1 MVQVDCR
8 AREQAM
14 PFSKFIV
21 AFGAAVTASYIGL
34 AQPAAALCIPAN
46 FPGNWLRQQEQAG
59 GHTLRL
65 HVGKSDALLIQRLR
79 NSKKIKAASS
89 YTNRQTAANAITAEL
104 SNRAAAINRWA
115 QTARRGAKR
124 ADNFAPAG
132 GVIGRVATRPPGPA
146 NVHNSTR
153 FLTVI
158 RATGRGNCY
167 LLTSYPT

>member
-1 MVQVDCR
+1 MHPGELPGELV
-8 AREQAM
+8 
-14 PFSKFIV
+14 
-21 AFGAAVTASYIGL
+21 
-34 AQPAAALCIPAN
+34 AAAGAS
-46 FPGNWLRQQEQAG
+46 RR
-59 GHTLRL
+59 HTLRL
-65 HVGKSDALLIQRLR
+65 HVGKSDAVLIQRLR

-158 RATGRGNCY
+158 RATGRSNCY